1 MSLYIEIDPDFGF
14 IFKCTMYLNMM
25 FAHETHNLYWFL
37 EFTLLQLSSTCAG
50 HEFIIV
56 SPCLYFLSAEIYE
69 LLYDS

>member
-1 MSLYIEIDPDFGF
+1 MPLYIEIDPYFVF
-14 IFKCTMYLNMM
+14 YKCTMYLTMM
-25 FAHETHNLYWFL
+25 CAHGTHNLYWFL

-56 SPCLYFLSAEIYE
+56 NYCLYLLTTEIYE